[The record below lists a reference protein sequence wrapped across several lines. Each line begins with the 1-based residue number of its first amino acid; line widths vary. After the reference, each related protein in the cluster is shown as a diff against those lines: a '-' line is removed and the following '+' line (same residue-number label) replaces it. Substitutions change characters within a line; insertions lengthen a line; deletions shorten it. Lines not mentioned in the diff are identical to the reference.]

1 MKRIHALIVRGVES
15 VAWPVVAGLG
25 LLVFLGG
32 FYFSTLQPE
41 RMRLEDLRRGA
52 AKSAE
57 RGTQSERDLK
67 TPIDNLTAF
76 YGFFPPSNHLPD
88 LLEKIYGVAEKQGLT
103 LVQGEYRAV
112 RDNLGR
118 LTHYQIILPVKGS
131 YPQVRKFVAAA
142 LADVPT
148 VSLDSIQFER
158 QKVGDTVVDAKVK
171 LVLYL
176 GQRS

>member
-1 MKRIHALIVRGVES
+1 MVQIHALIVRGVQS
-15 VAWPVVAGLG
+15 LGWPGVVGLG
-25 LLVFLGG
+25 LLAFVGG
-32 FYFSTLQPE
+32 FYFSTLRPE
-41 RMRLEDLRRGA
+41 QMRLEDLRQEV
-52 AKSAE
+52 AKTGE
-57 RGTQSERDLK
+57 RGTRSDHDLK
-67 TPIDNLTAF
+67 TPIDKLTAF

-103 LVQGEYRAV
+103 LEQGEYRAV

-142 LADVPT
+142 LANVPT

>member
-1 MKRIHALIVRGVES
+1 MNRVHALIVHGVQS
-15 VAWPVVAGLG
+15 IGWPGVVGLG
-25 LLVFLGG
+25 LLAFVGG
-32 FYFSTLQPE
+32 FYFSTLHPE
-41 RMRLEDLRRGA
+41 QTRLEDLRQEV
-52 AKSAE
+52 AKSGE
-57 RGTQSERDLK
+57 RGTRSDRDLK
-67 TPIDNLTAF
+67 TPIDKLTAF
-76 YGFFPPSNHLPD
+76 YGFFPPADHLPD
-88 LLEKIYGVAEKQGLT
+88 LLEKIYGVAAKQGLA
-103 LVQGEYRAV
+103 LEQGEYRAV

-131 YPQVRKFVAAA
+131 YPQIRKFVAAA